1 LFAVIL
7 SSFSFSSRLNKF
19 PSLQRLSSKLP
30 LVEMKSLAIITTLL
44 GLALA
49 TPIEKRQDLPI
60 DQYNDIP
67 VLPDV
72 GAPVGD
78 AAPVETASYD
88 PTSVA
93 AEAVAIASNT
103 NAADNVIA
111 KRDGAPCTTRSYNG
125 PRVAVPTDDPV
136 AFQSYAPFAASATA
150 AAQATAIPSGY
161 AVVPDSVNLKAAIQD
176 SHYLTYTTKD
186 LSDYEP
192 DICAAKCNAM
202 AGCVAFNIC
211 EYAISNVHRKCR

>member
-1 LFAVIL
+1 
-7 SSFSFSSRLNKF
+7 
-19 PSLQRLSSKLP
+19 
-30 LVEMKSLAIITTLL
+30 MKSLALVATLVA
-44 GLALA
+44 LALA

-67 VLPDV
+67 ILADV

-78 AAPVETASYD
+78 AAPVETASYN
-88 PTSVA
+88 PSSIA
-93 AEAVAIASNT
+93 AAAVAVASET
-103 NAADNVIA
+103 NVADNIIA
-111 KRDGAPCTTRSYNG
+111 KRDGAVCTTRSYNG
-125 PRVAVPTDDPV
+125 PQVTVPTDDPV

-150 AAQATAIPSGY
+150 AAQATAVPSGY
-161 AVVPDSVNLKAAIQD
+161 AVVPGSVNLQAAIQD

-186 LSDYEP
+186 LSDYKP

-211 EYAISNVHRKCR
+211 KYAFTSS